1 MVEELPL
8 LMELTDRI
16 LEDPGRY
23 SRALSGKSVALIFE
37 KHSTRTRV
45 SLEVAVSSMGGH
57 PLYLPKEQLQLGRG
71 EPIEDTARVLSGM
84 VDAIAYRAFSHESML
99 RLALHSTVPVINA
112 LDDEEHPLQ
121 ALADVYTIR
130 QLKGGVRGLK
140 VAFVGDGNNV
150 MVSLMLAVAALG
162 GDFWAAI
169 PEGYDPPEEKVYWAE
184 ELASSSGGSVHI
196 VRDPVEAVRGADVV
210 YTDVW
215 VSMGQEEERERRL
228 RDFAPYRVDEGLVSH
243 AKEDFIFMHCLP
255 AHRGEEVTPGV
266 IDGPHSVV
274 WRQAWNRLHTAK
286 AVLARL
292 LALGL
297 IGGPF
302 E

>member
-1 MVEELPL
+1 MEELPRL
-8 LMELTDRI
+8 IELTSRI
-16 LEDPGRY
+16 KEDPRGY
-23 SRALSGKSVALIFE
+23 SSALAGKSVALIFE

-84 VDAIAYRAFSHESML
+84 VDAIAYRAYSHETML
-99 RLALHSTVPVINA
+99 RLALNSDVPVINA

-121 ALADVYTIR
+121 ALADVYTI
-130 QLKGGVRGLK
+130 QELKGRVRGLK

-150 MVSLMLAVAALG
+150 MVSLMLAVASLG

-169 PEGYDPPEEKVYWAE
+169 PEGYDPPEEKVAIAE
-184 ELASSSGGSVHI
+184 ELASSAGGSVRI
-196 VRDPVEAVRGADVV
+196 VRDPVEAVRDADVV

-215 VSMGQEEERERRL
+215 ISMGQEAEREKRL
-228 RDFAPYRVDEGLVSH
+228 RDFAPYRVDEKLVSH

-292 LALGL
+292 LAPGL
-297 IGGPF
+297 VGAPF